1 MVNMSVRQRYKLLQ
15 VSSGMG
21 NGRLEDNSVVKPHM
35 LLKNSALDL
44 RESNGPV
51 ELEPY
56 QNCVFSNECAPIQN
70 STRLSYQ
77 QIAITPGHNS
87 GP

>member
-1 MVNMSVRQRYKLLQ
+1 MN
-15 VSSGMG
+15 
-21 NGRLEDNSVVKPHM
+21 NGRLEDNSVVKSHI

-44 RESNGPV
+44 CESNGPV

-56 QNCVFSNECAPIQN
+56 QNCVFSIAAMQN
-70 STRLSYQ
+70 STRPSYH
-77 QIAITPGHNS
+77 QIAITLGHNS

>member
-1 MVNMSVRQRYKLLQ
+1 MVNMSVRRRYELLQ
-15 VSSGMG
+15 VSSSMD
-21 NGRLEDNSVVKPHM
+21 NGRLEDNSLVKPHI

-51 ELEPY
+51 ELKPY
-56 QNCVFSNECAPIQN
+56 QNCVFSNECVPTQN
-70 STRLSYQ
+70 SIRSSYH

>member
-1 MVNMSVRQRYKLLQ
+1 MVIMSVRQRYKLLQ
-15 VSSGMG
+15 VSSGMD
-21 NGRLEDNSVVKPHM
+21 NGRLEDNSVVKPHN

-56 QNCVFSNECAPIQN
+56 QNCVLNNAKFNPPF
-70 STRLSYQ
+70 LSPNRHY
-77 QIAITPGHNS
+77 AWA
-87 GP
+87 

>member
-1 MVNMSVRQRYKLLQ
+1 MVNVSVQQCHKLLQ
-15 VSSGMG
+15 VSSGMD
-21 NGRLEDNSVVKPHM
+21 NGRLEDNSVVKPHI

-56 QNCVFSNECAPIQN
+56 QDCGFSNAKFNPPF
-70 STRLSYQ
+70 LSPNRHY
-77 QIAITPGHNS
+77 AWA
-87 GP
+87 